1 MVALV
6 AASCMFAAAAPS
18 WTQTNLPAANVG
30 LPQSTSVTPATTP
43 PTPIAKPTANPSL
56 RMPKDLA
63 LPARANPLAPVDI
76 AQENAGDIEKTFDN
90 AAYRRAVKNG
100 QMALRNQE
108 WDNAA
113 VQLQEAL
120 TLNPNSK

>member
-1 MVALV
+1 MKCTSTRFQTSMVALV

-76 AQENAGDIEKTFDN
+76 AQENAGDIEKTLVF
-90 AAYRRAVKNG
+90 RLKNIS
-100 QMALRNQE
+100 
-108 WDNAA
+108 
-113 VQLQEAL
+113 VCI
-120 TLNPNSK
+120 K